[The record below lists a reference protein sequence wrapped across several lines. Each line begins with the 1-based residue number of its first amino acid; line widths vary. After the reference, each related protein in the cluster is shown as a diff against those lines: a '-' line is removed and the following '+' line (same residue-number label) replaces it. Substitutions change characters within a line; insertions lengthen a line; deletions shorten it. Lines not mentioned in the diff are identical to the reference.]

1 MSAGFGKHHEANA
14 GDETG
19 TQHADP
25 DHLPRLA
32 EMGPALDEVAKEV
45 EAVPLPQLAAKLMNE
60 LFGSEYQPRGN
71 RVDVDSIASPL
82 FPDHSSPKAGDKV
95 PPGARTLWDMSAE
108 AIQALEHAKLIVPD
122 LWYSGN
128 VACFGYHSTRAGRTA
143 VEQGTVE
150 QLVSAA
156 IG

>member
-1 MSAGFGKHHEANA
+1 
-14 GDETG
+14 
-19 TQHADP
+19 
-25 DHLPRLA
+25 
-32 EMGPALDEVAKEV
+32 
-45 EAVPLPQLAAKLMNE
+45 
-60 LFGSEYQPRGN
+60 
-71 RVDVDSIASPL
+71 
-82 FPDHSSPKAGDKV
+82 
-95 PPGARTLWDMSAE
+95 MSAE

-122 LWYSGN
+122 LWYSGT